1 MDIKP
6 GDKVRIICKD
16 DEFYDGIFIDK
27 KKDTTVI
34 KSGTGYNIGVLN
46 STIKDTK
53 LVEKGKDLN
62 ISHAKQHEPKAG
74 LPTISILHTGG
85 TIASKVDYRTGAV
98 VASFNPEDLIGMFPE
113 LLDIA
118 NINSH
123 LIGNM
128 FSDDMRFKHYS
139 IMAEAIEK
147 EIEKGVEGKKKETR
161 FQGFLNAQYKGT
173 FNWDEN
179 VEGQNVEFG
188 SDEHEFITTV
198 PVFYK
203 QNDAILSTLRLNY
216 RSTDTEAVFPATNEV
231 FPEQL
236 WTLELG
242 ALYRHMFQN
251 GWMGGAYLSFGSA
264 SDTLFDSTDEII
276 YGATGYLLVPHRDD
290 NAWLFALNIAN
301 NREFLRNIPL
311 PGIAYIYNASEDL
324 RIVVGVPFEAVHYRP
339 IEKLTFDFVYLP
351 LRTVSAKCTYELFNQ
366 WKLYVAFRW
375 YNDQHLLAD
384 RANADDRLYFYEKRI
399 LGGLKYEFNEY
410 VSIDLSGG
418 LAFDRFYF
426 IAEEYDDR
434 NQNRIDIED
443 GPFIAVRALLSF

>member
-147 EIEKGVEGKKKETR
+147 EIEKGVEGIILTQGTDTLCYTASALSFILEDVPIPVIIVGAQRSSDRGSSDAAMNLICAAEFIKQSDFAGVAICMHEHSGDETCAISPGTKTRKLHTSRRDAFRTVNDSPIATVDFKTKKVDMKAKEYSKKDKSRTWVLKDKMEEKVAILKIHTNMSPDQFR
-161 FQGFLNAQYKGT
+161 FYKAYKGL
-173 FNWDEN
+173 
-179 VEGQNVEFG
+179 VIEGTGLGHAPIN
-188 SDEHEFITTV
+188 
-198 PVFYK
+198 
-203 QNDAILSTLRLNY
+203 
-216 RSTDTEAVFPATNEV
+216 DTEHTPMHVEIKSAIKEIIDSGCTVVMTSQCLFGRTQMDV
-231 FPEQL
+231 YSTGRDLQ
-236 WTLELG
+236 ELG
-242 ALYRHMFQN
+242 VIP
-251 GWMGGAYLSFGSA
+251 GADMLPETAFIK
-264 SDTLFDSTDEII
+264 L
-276 YGATGYLLVPHRDD
+276 
-290 NAWLFALNIAN
+290 AWLLAN
-301 NREFLRNIPL
+301 EPSKVEKMMRENLRGEINSCI
-311 PGIAYIYNASEDL
+311 SED
-324 RIVVGVPFEAVHYRP
+324 E
-339 IEKLTFDFVYLP
+339 FV
-351 LRTVSAKCTYELFNQ
+351 E
-366 WKLYVAFRW
+366 
-375 YNDQHLLAD
+375 
-384 RANADDRLYFYEKRI
+384 
-399 LGGLKYEFNEY
+399 NE
-410 VSIDLSGG
+410 
-418 LAFDRFYF
+418 
-426 IAEEYDDR
+426 E
-434 NQNRIDIED
+434 Q
-443 GPFIAVRALLSF
+443 